1 MRLLPFD
8 DPRAR
13 RILEVVPED
22 VRHES
27 VHAADARGLAS
38 ATEAFRLILT
48 RLQGGQVLL
57 VTGLYRLYPWV
68 ARNRSLI
75 GPFVP
80 DLPRPP
86 VS

>member
-1 MRLLPFD
+1 M
-8 DPRAR
+8 
-13 RILEVVPED
+13 RILEVIPED

-27 VHAADARGLAS
+27 VHAADARGVAS

-48 RLQGGQVLL
+48 RLRGGRVLL
-57 VTGLYRLYPWV
+57 ATRAYRAYPWV
-68 ARNRSLI
+68 ARNRSRI